1 VMAVYCDLKP
11 TLPGEASM
19 RLAAYVSLLVL
30 AACSHQNRAD
40 RLRPV
45 NNTIITAEDIDR
57 APGLSLEQLLVTRI
71 PGLTLA
77 RAPDGH
83 TVIHIRGISTVLG
96 DQEPLFILNG
106 IPLDNPITGVL
117 AALSPRDIEYIQVL
131 RDGTSTA
138 AYGSRG
144 SNGVIVI
151 KTKQS

>member
-1 VMAVYCDLKP
+1 
-11 TLPGEASM
+11 M
-19 RLAAYVSLLVL
+19 RLAAYVGLLAL

-40 RLRPV
+40 RPRPV

-57 APGLSLEQLLVTRI
+57 SPGLSLEQLLITRV
-71 PGLTLA
+71 PGLTLT

-83 TVIHIRGISTVLG
+83 TVIHIRGTTTVLG
-96 DQEPLFILNG
+96 DQEPLFVLNG
-106 IPLDNPITGVL
+106 IPLDNPITGAL
-117 AALSPRDIEYIQVL
+117 AALSPRDIESIEVL
-131 RDGTSTA
+131 RDAASTA

>member
-1 VMAVYCDLKP
+1 
-11 TLPGEASM
+11 M
-19 RLAAYVSLLVL
+19 RLAAYVGLLAL

-40 RLRPV
+40 RPRPV

-57 APGLSLEQLLVTRI
+57 SPGLSLEQLLVTRI
-71 PGLTLA
+71 PGLTLT

-83 TVIHIRGISTVLG
+83 TVIHIRGTTTVLG
-96 DQEPLFILNG
+96 DQEPLFVLNG
-106 IPLDNPITGVL
+106 IPLDNPITGAL
-117 AALSPRDIEYIQVL
+117 AALSPRDIESIEVL
-131 RDGTSTA
+131 RDAASTA